1 MSNRHPTMTFVG
13 CEVDPAGV
21 YTVQQYG
28 EMWVVRRCDVI
39 VGALP
44 PKIVSKSGPL
54 PAAEW
59 LIGYG
64 VFVSRRV
71 YSLGFK
77 AWMDD
82 GFPAIVDK
90 EVASL

>member
-1 MSNRHPTMTFVG
+1 MSKKHPPMTFVG

-21 YTVQQYG
+21 YTVNQYG
-28 EMWVVRRCDVI
+28 EMWVVRRCGVI

-44 PKIVSKSGPL
+44 PKIVSNAGPL
-54 PAAEW
+54 PTAEM

-71 YSLGFK
+71 YELGFN